1 MKPVIITLLFI
12 TFWGDI
18 KMDTF
23 EIPSGESCS
32 SWYHSNV
39 AIEKNRKYKPFTNQN
54 IYIHKYEGKRVIGYI
69 CGGNEPQ

>member
-12 TFWGDI
+12 TFWGDN
-18 KMDTF
+18 
-23 EIPSGESCS
+23 CS

-39 AIEKNRKYKPFTNQN
+39 KIKKNRKYKPFTNQN